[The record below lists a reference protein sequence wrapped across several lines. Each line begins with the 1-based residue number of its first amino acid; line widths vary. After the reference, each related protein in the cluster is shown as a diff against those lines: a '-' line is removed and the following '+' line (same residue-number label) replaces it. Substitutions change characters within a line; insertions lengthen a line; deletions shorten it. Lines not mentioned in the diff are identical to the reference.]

1 MSTTAGPSTK
11 KVCVGVLGGGQ
22 LGRMMGIAA
31 HNIGDVVVV
40 PLDPGG
46 ALSPAG
52 QVCNGDGERQGTV
65 VQGSFK
71 DAARIRE
78 LAAICDVLTVEIEH
92 VNCDVLDELVAEGKP
107 VRPSPGVIRII
118 QDKFMQKQHFAKH
131 GVALGQFMDAPDAAS
146 LAAVGEELG
155 YPYMLKARKGAYD
168 GKGNVVVKSAD
179 EAMGSF
185 LRTRFRY

>member
-78 LAAICDVLTVEIEH
+78 LVAICDVLTVEIEH
-92 VNCDVLDELVAEGKP
+92 VNCDVLDELVAEG
-107 VRPSPGVIRII
+107 SP
-118 QDKFMQKQHFAKH
+118 
-131 GVALGQFMDAPDAAS
+131 
-146 LAAVGEELG
+146 
-155 YPYMLKARKGAYD
+155 
-168 GKGNVVVKSAD
+168 
-179 EAMGSF
+179 
-185 LRTRFRY
+185 